1 MGFGSKSQVLHVR
14 MCSMSCWNPLHWRM
28 ASTLAKQTVP
38 QAMLPTRIDGS
49 QIHAEGSPPGESKR
63 AMVTFLP

>member
-1 MGFGSKSQVLHVR
+1 
-14 MCSMSCWNPLHWRM
+14 M